1 MTSSA
6 LLAGL
11 LAAIC
16 LAVGMLWSK
25 RHRAG
30 SSVLALPRELRK
42 ARLLFAERLFTVAG
56 QVAISA
62 RVDRAYRVA
71 SGAIVLLELKTRDI
85 DRPYWSDVIE
95 LSAQR
100 AAVELQTGEMVADHA
115 YVTVQRP
122 GGVEPSVHRVQL
134 MPVSKVAALAARR
147 EAILSGELSP
157 SYARSAGVCRR
168 CAFARSC
175 EKISGKGGLHR
186 TNATDV
192 APNAAHG
199 SRPRQ
204 D

>member
-6 LLAGL
+6 LVAGL

-16 LAVGMLWSK
+16 LVVGMLWLK

-30 SSVLALPRELRK
+30 SPVVALPRELRK
-42 ARLLFAERLFTVAG
+42 ARLLFAERLFAAAG
-56 QVAISA
+56 RAAISA
-62 RVDRAYRVA
+62 RVDRAYRVE

-100 AAVELQTGEMVADHA
+100 AAVELQTGATVADHA
-115 YVTVQRP
+115 YVAVQRP
-122 GGVEPSVHRVQL
+122 GGVAPSVHRVQL
-134 MPVSKVAALAARR
+134 MPISEVAALAERR
-147 EAILSGELSP
+147 EAILSGRLAP

-192 APNAAHG
+192 APNAARG
-199 SRPRQ
+199 SRPGQ

>member
-6 LLAGL
+6 LVAGL

-25 RHRAG
+25 RRRAG
-30 SSVLALPRELRK
+30 SPVLNLPRELRK
-42 ARLLFAERLFTVAG
+42 ARLLFAERLFTATG
-56 QVAISA
+56 RVAISA
-62 RVDRAYRVA
+62 RVDRAYRLA

-100 AAVELQTGEMVADHA
+100 AAVELQTGETVVGHA
-115 YVTVQRP
+115 YVAVQRP
-122 GGVEPSVHRVQL
+122 GGVAPSVHRVQL
-134 MPVSKVAALAARR
+134 MTIPEVAALASRR
-147 EAILSGELSP
+147 EAILLGELSP

-168 CAFARSC
+168 CAYAPSC
-175 EKISGKGGLHR
+175 EKTSGKGGLRR

-192 APNAAHG
+192 GPNVVRG

>member
-1 MTSSA
+1 MTSST

-11 LAAIC
+11 LVAIC

-30 SSVLALPRELRK
+30 SSVAALPRELRK
-42 ARLLFAERLFTVAG
+42 GRLLFAERLFTAIG

-100 AAVELQTGEMVADHA
+100 AAVELQTGEAVADHA
-115 YVTVQRP
+115 YVAVQRP
-122 GGVEPSVHRVQL
+122 GGVAASVHRVQL
-134 MPVSKVAALAARR
+134 MTISEVAALAARR
-147 EAILSGELSP
+147 ESILSGELSP

-175 EKISGKGGLHR
+175 EKISRKGGLRR

-192 APNAAHG
+192 APNAARG
-199 SRPRQ
+199 TRPRQ
-204 D
+204 V